1 MKLKNGYTL
10 VEKEDYFTVLAP
22 DGSEIKSFNLNKYS
36 VFLWNCI
43 EKENLT
49 STELLNRLLAIFPIS
64 TVLGLGE
71 IDTFIKKCKENGILE

>member
-10 VEKEDYFTVLAP
+10 VENGDYFTVLSP

-36 VFLWNCI
+36 AFLWNCLKDA
-43 EKENLT
+43 ELS
-49 STELLNRLLAIFPIS
+49 STELLNRLLAAFPIS